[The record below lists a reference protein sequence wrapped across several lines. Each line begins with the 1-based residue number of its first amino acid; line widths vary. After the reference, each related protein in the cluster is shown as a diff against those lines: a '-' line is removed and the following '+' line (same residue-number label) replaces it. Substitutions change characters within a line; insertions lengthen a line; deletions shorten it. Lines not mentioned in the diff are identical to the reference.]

1 MIGYQRTVNKVPVN
15 QESALNA
22 IHTAPLDTQMGI
34 TPKHPLASCF
44 LPLASFLLAPDIPR
58 GDVHTTNEP
67 DLSINHAQLSVV
79 TIVHLTGKGREFHRH
94 EAMYLNARIP
104 HPFKERALH
113 VPAAHIVVDHPHL
126 HMLLGLVNQRVSNH
140 VSQFVVVED
149 IRVDM
154 DMMLRLGHIP

>member
-22 IHTAPLDTQMGI
+22 IHATALDTQMGI

-79 TIVHLTGKGREFHRH
+79 TVVHLTGKGREFHRH
-94 EAMYLNARIP
+94 EAMHLNARIP

-113 VPAAHIVVDHPHL
+113 VPAAHIIVDHPHL
-126 HMLLGLVNQRVSNH
+126 HMLLGLVNQRVGNH
-140 VSQFVVVED
+140 VSQLVVVED

-154 DMMLRLGHIP
+154 DMMLRLGYIP

>member
-22 IHTAPLDTQMGI
+22 IHTTALDTQMGI
-34 TPKHPLASCF
+34 APKHPLASCF
-44 LPLASFLLAPDIPR
+44 LPLASLFLAPDIPR
-58 GDVHTTNEP
+58 GDVHPTNEP

-79 TIVHLTGKGREFHRH
+79 TVVHLTGKGREFHRH
-94 EAMYLNARIP
+94 ETMYLNARIP

-113 VPAAHIVVDHPHL
+113 VPAAHIIVDHPHL
-126 HMLLGLVNQRVSNH
+126 HMRLGLGNQRVGNH
-140 VSQFVVVED
+140 VSQLVVVED